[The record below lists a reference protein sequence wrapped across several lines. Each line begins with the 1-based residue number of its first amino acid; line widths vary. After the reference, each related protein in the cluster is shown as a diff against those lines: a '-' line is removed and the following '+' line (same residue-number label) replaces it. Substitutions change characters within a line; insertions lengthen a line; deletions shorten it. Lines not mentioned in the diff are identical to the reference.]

1 MSTTKFRVAVLD
13 DFEKLVDSAPAY
25 EKLKERADVTIWSKR
40 LDTPDRIEQALRDT
54 DCLLLM
60 RERTSLSD
68 KEFALLP
75 KLKLIS
81 QTGRT
86 SKHLDMQAA
95 TRRGIAVA
103 GTPSDNGLTT
113 KELAI
118 GLIIALMR
126 KIPLV
131 DRRMREESW
140 PPIPGLTLEGKTIG
154 VLGFGRIGR
163 EVGRIIKMFDTRVIA
178 YARTL
183 TPEKATPWG
192 VESVTFDTLLR
203 ESDLITIHVPLNANT
218 RGMIGEKEIAAMKP
232 GALLVNTSRGPLISE
247 PALIHALQTGHLGG
261 AALDVYDVEPLPLES
276 PLRRLEN
283 TILLPHR
290 GYATVEILRQ
300 RYNLAMENILAFM
313 DGKPLDLL
321 NPEVQAQNPEIKRN
335 PQSRG

>member
-13 DFEKLVDSAPAY
+13 DFEKLADSAPAY
-25 EKLKERADVTIWSKR
+25 EKLKERAEVTILSRR
-40 LDTPDRIEQALRDT
+40 LDTPDKIEQALRDA

-60 RERTSLSD
+60 RERTRLGD
-68 KEFALLP
+68 KEFSLLP
-75 KLKLIS
+75 RLKLIS

-86 SKHLDMQAA
+86 SKHLDIESA

-113 KELAI
+113 KELTI

-140 PPIPGLTLEGKTIG
+140 PPIPGLTLDGKTIG
-154 VLGFGRIGR
+154 VLGFGRIGK
-163 EVGRIIKMFDTRVIA
+163 EVARIIKLFNTRVIA

-183 TPEKATPWG
+183 TSEKTAPWG
-192 VESVTFDTLLR
+192 VECVSFEALLR
-203 ESDLITIHVPLNANT
+203 ESDLITVHVPLNANT

-232 GALLVNTSRGPLISE
+232 GALLVNTSRGALISE
-247 PALIHALQTGHLGG
+247 PALIRALQTGHLGG
-261 AALDVYDVEPLPLES
+261 AALDVYDIEPLPLES
-276 PLRRLEN
+276 PLRRLDN

-290 GYATVEILRQ
+290 GYATVEILRE
-300 RYNLAMENILAFM
+300 RYSLAMENILAFM
-313 DGKPLDLL
+313 DGKPLDLM
-321 NPEVQAQNPEIKRN
+321 N
-335 PQSRG
+335 PQVQTRNA

>member
-13 DFEKLVDSAPAY
+13 DFEKLADSASAY

-40 LDTPDRIEQALRDT
+40 LDTPDRIEQALSDT
-54 DCLLLM
+54 NCLLLM

-113 KELAI
+113 KELTI

-154 VLGFGRIGR
+154 ILGFGRIGK
-163 EVGRIIKMFDTRVIA
+163 EVARIIKMFNTRVIA

-183 TPEKATPWG
+183 TPEKAGPWG
-192 VESVTFDTLLR
+192 AECVAFDTLLK

-247 PALIHALQTGHLGG
+247 PALIHGLQTGHLGG
-261 AALDVYDVEPLPLES
+261 AALDVYDIEPLPLES

-300 RYNLAMENILAFM
+300 RYNHAIENILAFM